1 MGEHCAEPPD
11 GNGRGAGGEAARGSP
26 GAAARDAGIPGS
38 AQRAIGA
45 PPRAQAPFEPPRRA
59 DRPAAA
65 AVPRTVHA
73 RLELGDDHAGTYMR
87 DAIER
92 GGYREALEYYGSDEA
107 KRSETPWHR
116 LRARGWLLG
125 RLGLYDRMGGWL
137 EEASEWDD
145 FDHILAAAGSGRPAA
160 YREPALWMQTPRP
173 VPRSADHQI
182 TLEPAAAT
190 CSDAGAVPGHVWTAM
205 LILDAA
211 GPICSHVGLGA
222 AAFLVWAGDATQ
234 GRGQGRGARRY
245 DPRRGARL
253 HGAPEGCH
261 RWIIADIDFDPRPV
275 NKPHYYYD
283 LTDEGR
289 AALVAARAAGAP
301 WPKAADVA
309 ASGLGGATLP
319 DLLESACKFC
329 GPLPDLGKTA
339 GELERLADAWDA
351 QEGGRAAP
359 SVSAEDKA
367 LVDLGAAT
375 RWPDAGDSLGSQM
388 DHLLYLMTVVD
399 SASSIAR
406 NAEPST
412 RAEGAVLRALI
423 GAIQGLCRRHA
434 RAVATEAPPAGIQA
448 AAHARGGLSGQS
460 GDVWRRRPSYADATP
475 ALISDLYYCLAEYC
489 RSRRLAADPR
499 SLPLSEAL
507 TRDQRASVIEALEK
521 DSPFRR
527 GADRQGPDG

>member
-1 MGEHCAEPPD
+1 MELPD
-11 GNGRGAGGEAARGSP
+11 GDGRGTDREAARGLQ
-26 GAAARDAGIPGS
+26 GTAAHDASILGS
-38 AQRAIGA
+38 AQQAIEA
-45 PPRAQAPFEPPRRA
+45 PQQTQAPFESLHRA
-59 DRPAAA
+59 DRPAVVT
-65 AVPRTVHA
+65 VPRTVHA

-92 GGYREALEYYGSDEA
+92 GGYRKALEYYSSDEA

-125 RLGLYDRMGGWL
+125 RLGLYDQMGGWL

-173 VPRSADHQI
+173 VQRSADRQI
-182 TLEPAAAT
+182 TLEPAAVACGDT
-190 CSDAGAVPGHVWTAM
+190 SAVPGHVWTTM

-211 GPICSHVGLGA
+211 GPICSHAGLAA
-222 AAFLVWAGDATQ
+222 AAFLVEAGEDPQ
-234 GRGQGRGARRY
+234 VHGQGHGARRY
-245 DPRRGARL
+245 DPSRGTRL
-253 HGAPEGCH
+253 HGAPAGCH

-289 AALVAARAAGAP
+289 AALGAARATGTP
-301 WPKAADVA
+301 WPKAADIA

-319 DLLESACKFC
+319 DLLESACRFC
-329 GPLPDLGKTA
+329 GPLPDLSKTA

-351 QEGGRAAP
+351 QEGGRVAP
-359 SVSAEDKA
+359 SVSAEDEV
-367 LVDLGAAT
+367 LVDLGATAK
-375 RWPDAGDSLGSQM
+375 WPDAGDSLGSQM

-399 SASSIAR
+399 SARSIACS
-406 NAEPST
+406 AEPST

-423 GAIQGLCRRHA
+423 GSIQGLCRRHA
-434 RAVATEAPPAGIQA
+434 RAVATEALPAGIQA
-448 AAHARGGLSGQS
+448 AAHARGGPSEQS
-460 GDVWRRRPSYADATP
+460 GDVWRRRRRRPSYADVTP

-499 SLPLSEAL
+499 NLPLSEAL
-507 TRDQRASVIEALEK
+507 TPDQRATVIEVLEK
-521 DSPFRR
+521 DSSFRR
-527 GADRQGPDG
+527 GADRSGPDR